1 MQIINMQNNLKTEF
15 TQWQAYRLKVS
26 LIDKK

>member
-15 TQWQAYRLKVS
+15 TQWQAHRLKVS